1 VQYIILPCNMDENI
15 KKFDVVVVGAGPAGA
30 VCAEI
35 CAKNGLKTALI
46 ERKEFPSMP
55 VRCGEGVGFKG
66 MNASI
71 GIKPEWILSKI
82 DKVRFISAN
91 GTKVEVQ
98 NIGESFCVDRT
109 KMDKELVENAQKA
122 GARYFN
128 NTYISFVEILREK
141 NCFEYRCVSASGG
154 VFISPVLVGA
164 DGVESLIRRKTWW
177 KSAFA
182 PKDMESC
189 VFAKVKH
196 KSIEKNV
203 IEFYTGKEIASGG
216 YLWVFGRGENTANV
230 GLGVLGAYSNPGLAK
245 KMFYDFV
252 NKKFPDAQ
260 ISDLHCGGV
269 PVAKYLS
276 PLSKN
281 GVVLV
286 GDTAGQVNA
295 LNGGGIA
302 YALFAAKAAGETIV
316 NSFENGAVDYGKMN
330 GYEKKWK
337 KYCGKNQIR
346 SYALKTALLGKS
358 DDFYNDAASALK
370 NEDPQKLSYLRV
382 FMKVFAKHP
391 KLLLKT
397 LFLFR

>member
-1 VQYIILPCNMDENI
+1 MDENI
-15 KKFDVVVVGAGPAGA
+15 KKFDVVIVGAGPAGA

-66 MNASI
+66 MSASV
-71 GIKPEWILSKI
+71 GIKSEWILSKI

-91 GTKVEVQ
+91 GTQVEVR

-109 KMDKELVENAQKA
+109 KMDKELVQNAQKA
-122 GARYFN
+122 GVQYFS
-128 NTYISFVEILREK
+128 NTYISYVEILRENK
-141 NCFEYRCVSASGG
+141 RFEYRCIAANGAVFVSP
-154 VFISPVLVGA
+154 ILVAA

-177 KSAFA
+177 KNAFA
-182 PKDMESC
+182 PQDIESC
-189 VFAKVKH
+189 VFAKVEH
-196 KSIEKNV
+196 ESIEKDT
-203 IEFYTGKEIASGG
+203 IEFYTGKEIAVGG
-216 YLWVFGRGENTANV
+216 YLWVFGRAEKTANV
-230 GLGVLGAYSNPGLAK
+230 GLGVLGKFSSTGLAK

-252 NKKFPDAQ
+252 SRKFPNAK
-260 ISDLHCGGV
+260 ITDLHCGGV

-302 YALFAAKAAGETIV
+302 YALFAGKTAGETIV
-316 NSFENGAVDYGKMN
+316 NSLKNGVVNYGKMN
-330 GYEKKWK
+330 EYEKKWR
-337 KYCGKNQIR
+337 KYCGKNQVR
-346 SYALKTALLGKS
+346 SYSLKTALLGKS
-358 DDFYNDAASALK
+358 DDFYNDAAAALK
-370 NEDPQKLSYLRV
+370 NENPNNLSYLRV

-391 KLLLKT
+391 KLLLKIF
-397 LFLFR
+397 FLFR